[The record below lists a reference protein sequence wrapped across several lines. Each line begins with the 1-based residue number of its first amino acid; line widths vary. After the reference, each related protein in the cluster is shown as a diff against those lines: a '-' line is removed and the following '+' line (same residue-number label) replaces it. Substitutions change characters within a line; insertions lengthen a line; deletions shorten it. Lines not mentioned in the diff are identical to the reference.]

1 MGIKPGGGT
10 SEPVERGTPGV
21 ASGLV
26 VNPEDVRTIALSL
39 AEATEAGHHGR
50 PSFRVRGKIFAT
62 LWTPQRLNVV
72 TGEEEIAA
80 AVADAPDVCSAFLWG
95 GRPAAVQVDLP
106 QATRELVEPLLVEAW
121 ARMAPRAVR
130 RAHLQRRPDG
140 GRL

>member
-1 MGIKPGGGT
+1 
-10 SEPVERGTPGV
+10 
-21 ASGLV
+21 V

-62 LWTPQRLNVV
+62 LWTPQRLNVI
-72 TGEEEIAA
+72 TGEDEIVA
-80 AVADAPDVCSAFLWG
+80 AVADAPEVCSAFLWG

-106 QATRELVEPLLVEAW
+106 QATRELVESLIVEAW